1 MENILWMKKY
11 IIKMAVCN
19 LNVFE
24 RSLTNAAFIWSKIQ
38 KNSNIITILI
48 HFDLMN
54 DSGHVKAEFSASLL
68 SLQCHVILQK

>member
-54 DSGHVKAEFSASLL
+54 DSGNAKLNFQHHYSVFS
-68 SLQCHVILQK
+68 VT